1 METATNQ
8 LVDEISGVL
17 TKYSLALL
25 HIEGIKRTLD
35 ILGEHHR
42 EIVTSPEA
50 VTKIT
55 DLLKAQTDE
64 LNRVVGDLSK

>member
-1 METATNQ
+1 MTTATDQ

-35 ILGEHHR
+35 IVSEHHR
-42 EIVTSPEA
+42 EIVTSPE
-50 VTKIT
+50 VVKQIT

-64 LNRVVGDLSK
+64 LSRVVGDLRN